1 MAWLGFLFLNP
12 YSQYNIIVGKRSN
25 YCRKMLLIR
34 PFREWALIS
43 KREERKGFLVLG
55 YPTMDENSII
65 ARFGV
70 KN

>member
-1 MAWLGFLFLNP
+1 MMF
-12 YSQYNIIVGKRSN
+12 
-25 YCRKMLLIR
+25 LIR
-34 PFREWALIS
+34 PFGEWALIS
-43 KREERKGFLVLG
+43 KREERKGSLVLG